1 MTDDPRFWTKDRKEL
16 FNDWLDETIED
27 LDIEEID
34 KQLRTG
40 IIRQVGELVEEAYE
54 RGAIETLEQHE
65 RR

>member
-16 FNDWLDETIED
+16 FEEWIDETMED

-34 KQLRTG
+34 RQLRDG

-54 RGAIETLEQHE
+54 RGAIEVLEQIE

>member
-1 MTDDPRFWTKDRKEL
+1 MSEDPRFWTKERREL
-16 FNDWLDETIED
+16 FNDWLDETMED

-34 KQLRTG
+34 RQLRDG

-54 RGAIETLEQHE
+54 RGAIETLEQVE

>member
-1 MTDDPRFWTKDRKEL
+1 MTNEPRFWTKDRKGL
-16 FNDWLDETIED
+16 FEEWIDETMED

-34 KQLRTG
+34 RQLRDG

-54 RGAIETLEQHE
+54 RGAIETLEQVE

>member
-1 MTDDPRFWTKDRKEL
+1 MTTDPRFWTKERREL
-16 FNDWLDETIED
+16 FNDWLDETMED

-34 KQLRTG
+34 RQLRDG

-54 RGAIETLEQHE
+54 RGAIETLEQVE